1 MSCLGDRLR
10 EARDKKGL
18 TISQAQK
25 ETHIQVNILKSLED
39 GSCDSVLSATYAKSF
54 LRKYSEYLGLDSDV
68 VLNEYKR
75 LHPKTET
82 VIVNKIT
89 EHTPSSADIAGVIS
103 VVRLIL
109 VGVIVII
116 LMALVGGKMMTVLK
130 KPNIPQ
136 RAVAVKPKAS
146 SSKIKSVKKVS
157 REPSVV
163 KKGMEASIPNNA
175 QLKLLL
181 KVNQNVLLRIKVDG
195 ALISDHVMTKGTAEV
210 FTADNAI
217 NIYTASGDSIELIL
231 NGKPMGS
238 PGKGILKNIEITRSG
253 VKIK

>member
-1 MSCLGDRLR
+1 MADDHKFPSVLNMSGLGDRLR

-146 SSKIKSVKKVS
+146 SSKIKSVN
-157 REPSVV
+157 RFNF
-163 KKGMEASIPNNA
+163 G
-175 QLKLLL
+175 
-181 KVNQNVLLRIKVDG
+181 
-195 ALISDHVMTKGTAEV
+195 
-210 FTADNAI
+210 
-217 NIYTASGDSIELIL
+217 
-231 NGKPMGS
+231 
-238 PGKGILKNIEITRSG
+238 
-253 VKIK
+253 